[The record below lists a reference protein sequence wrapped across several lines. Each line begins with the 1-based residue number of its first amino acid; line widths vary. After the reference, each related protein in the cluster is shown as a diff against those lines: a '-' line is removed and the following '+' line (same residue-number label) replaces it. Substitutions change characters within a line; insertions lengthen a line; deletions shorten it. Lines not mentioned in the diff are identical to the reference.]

1 MSTLRLN
8 ETHEPGLRS
17 WVDSANVPGHDFPI
31 QNLPFGVFRRAGSTQ
46 SLRGG
51 VAIGDYILDLGA
63 AHDAGLFE
71 GMAAQAALAAREP
84 QLNALMAAGEGAWS
98 ALRLALSRA
107 LRRGSSARA
116 ALQSTLLAQPEA
128 EYALPA
134 RIGDYTDFYSSIYH
148 ATAVG
153 RLFRPNE
160 PLTPNYRW
168 LPLGYHGRCS
178 SIAISGQEF
187 ARPCGQH
194 LQAGQEGP
202 ALGASERLDY
212 ELELG
217 LYIGPGNALGTRIGI
232 DEARSQLFGVC
243 LLNDWSARDLQAW
256 ETVPL
261 GPFLGKSFATTISP
275 WIVTLEA
282 LEPYRLPWR
291 RSAQDPHR
299 WRTWTA
305 RGCAAMAYWT
315 SSWKPGSRP
324 HRCAPRASQRC
335 GSRTRAIVTPIGA
348 ARSCWH
354 ITRST
359 AAICGPGICSV
370 PARSRGPH
378 PRRPAR
384 CSSAPAAAVN
394 HCNWLT
400 VSGAA
405 FSKTAIRSYCAVTAS
420 APVRLGSAWARC
432 SLVCCRRALESGDE
446 RARAIA
452 AAGLSA
458 VSALGRLQCSLQA
471 DCTRL

>member
-31 QNLPFGVFRRAGSTQ
+31 QNLPFGVFRQAGSTQ
-46 SLRGG
+46 SFRGG
-51 VAIGDYILDLGA
+51 VAIGDYIVDLGA

-71 GMAAQAALAAREP
+71 GVAAQAALAARES
-84 QLNALMAAGEGAWS
+84 QLNALMAADEGAWS

-116 ALQSTLLAQPEA
+116 ALQSTLLAQREA
-128 EYALPA
+128 EYTLPA

-168 LPLGYHGRCS
+168 QPLAYHGRCS

-187 ARPCGQH
+187 ARPCGQR
-194 LQAGQEGP
+194 LRAGQEQP
-202 ALGASERLDY
+202 TLGASERLDY

-217 LYIGPGNALGTRIGI
+217 WYIGPGNALGTRIGI

-282 LEPYRLPWR
+282 LEP
-291 RSAQDPHR
+291 
-299 WRTWTA
+299 
-305 RGCAAMAYWT
+305 
-315 SSWKPGSRP
+315 
-324 HRCAPRASQRC
+324 
-335 GSRTRAIVTPIGA
+335 
-348 ARSCWH
+348 
-354 ITRST
+354 
-359 AAICGPGICSV
+359 
-370 PARSRGPH
+370 
-378 PRRPAR
+378 
-384 CSSAPAAAVN
+384 
-394 HCNWLT
+394 
-400 VSGAA
+400 
-405 FSKTAIRSYCAVTAS
+405 
-420 APVRLGSAWARC
+420 
-432 SLVCCRRALESGDE
+432 
-446 RARAIA
+446 
-452 AAGLSA
+452 
-458 VSALGRLQCSLQA
+458 
-471 DCTRL
+471 

>member
-1 MSTLRLN
+1 MSTLHLN
-8 ETHEPGLRS
+8 ETHEPELRS

-46 SLRGG
+46 SFRGG
-51 VAIGDYILDLGA
+51 VAIGDYILDLGT

-71 GMAAQAALAAREP
+71 GVAAQAALAAREP
-84 QLNALMAAGEGAWS
+84 QLNALMAKGEGAWS

-107 LRRGSSARA
+107 LRHGSSARA
-116 ALQSTLLAQPEA
+116 ALQSTLLAQREA
-128 EYALPA
+128 EYTLPA

-187 ARPCGQH
+187 ARPCGQR
-194 LQAGQEGP
+194 LRAGQEQP
-202 ALGASERLDY
+202 TVGASERLDY

-282 LEPYRLPWR
+282 LEPYRLPWT
-291 RSAQDPHR
+291 RSAQDPALLAYLDSAGLR
-299 WRTWTA
+299 RDGALDIQLEAWIQTSSMRA
-305 RGCAAMAYWT
+305 SGCAALRLSHTSYRHAYWSNAQLLAHHT
-315 SSWKPGSRP
+315 INGCNLRPGDLLGTGTQSGP
-324 HRCAPRASQRC
+324 APEEAGSLLERTCGGREPLQLANGERRGFLEDGDTIILRGYCERA
-335 GSRTRAIVTPIGA
+335 GA
-348 ARSCWH
+348 AR
-354 ITRST
+354 IGLGEVLAR
-359 AAICGPGICSV
+359 V
-370 PARSRGPH
+370 LPAR
-378 PRRPAR
+378 A
-384 CSSAPAAAVN
+384 
-394 HCNWLT
+394 
-400 VSGAA
+400 
-405 FSKTAIRSYCAVTAS
+405 
-420 APVRLGSAWARC
+420 
-432 SLVCCRRALESGDE
+432 
-446 RARAIA
+446 
-452 AAGLSA
+452 
-458 VSALGRLQCSLQA
+458 
-471 DCTRL
+471 